1 MNFNLFKI
9 LSKNRI
15 TLCVI
20 ALLVFA
26 CQEELTEVALPNNQE
41 MIIENS
47 SLAEL
52 IQNTVSLDGS
62 IDNIIDNANCL
73 LINLP
78 VTVEINGV
86 TVIIDSIED
95 YQVVEAIFDEIN
107 TDEDSVEILFPIT
120 VTLNDYTEVIIIN
133 NDELEVFKNECSS
146 ENESDNDIECIDFQY
161 PIVFSIYNTNIQLT
175 ETVIIDFDEALY
187 SFIENLESG
196 VLASLN
202 FPVTMVL
209 SDGNIVVVNDNQEL
223 EAVIIDAKDG
233 CEEDDDYD
241 WDDDNC
247 DINQVEA
254 NLLECEWTITSY
266 NNDTGFN
273 IFNIDF
279 MDNGNTTITSDNESY
294 TSDWTISLD
303 GDIYLDF
310 SSISGGNIQVLEGNF
325 ILVEC
330 TPNQMIF
337 HDPINTDIELILDK
351 DCCNNPGV
359 LLNDLI
365 IYMPFAEEA
374 HDLIS
379 GFNAQNITNTFVEDR
394 SGNSLCAMAF
404 TGNDTFEIPVNT
416 DNQLIQGDSFSISV
430 WFKMQ
435 NTVAGDLEIFFR
447 SPGNATQ
454 GFQLGVYD
462 LNTPLL
468 SDNLGFNLWDNDWN
482 GEVDVVWE
490 NTDWHHLVITVD
502 ANNAVKLYRDGIL
515 RNDIG
520 NSTISIGTQAA
531 NTYII
536 GEGFVGHLDDLR
548 VYKRTLNPNEVNTLY
563 TLDGDCYDCL

>member
-1 MNFNLFKI
+1 M
-9 LSKNRI
+9 SKNRI